1 MGRWPLAASRPRIVD
16 YARCG
21 NSSMRPPCDSSRLGT
36 ETFQEKSARL
46 LHRSSS
52 AWQCSSCALLWFL
65 SPLFNR
71 RSTGCDSM
79 IKCRSNAS
87 HFLRSFRIACRPG
100 VTVLPLKTSGSSM
113 MDVVKSRPSDTG
125 VNYERAGETSMLT
138 PVNHFYGGTAS
149 L

>member
-1 MGRWPLAASRPRIVD
+1 LGRWPLAASRPRIVD

-87 HFLRSFRIACRPG
+87 QFLRSFRIACRPG